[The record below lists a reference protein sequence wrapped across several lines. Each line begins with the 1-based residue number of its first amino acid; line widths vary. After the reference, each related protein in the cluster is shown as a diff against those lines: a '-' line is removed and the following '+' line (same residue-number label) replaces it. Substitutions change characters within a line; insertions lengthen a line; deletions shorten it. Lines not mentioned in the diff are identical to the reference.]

1 MACSFARTSRAGAM
15 SRSSDPP
22 SGRPLA
28 LAIALVAGGLL
39 CLGLSW
45 GGWMWHLKDKP
56 GRGIS
61 EYLFARQ
68 DMWMLDA
75 QAFALIVAGFA
86 VAAVALRRSARAP
99 AMRSGIRPSRRM
111 DWLIG
116 VGILLAVLIGW
127 LGRSWVF
134 HGYSVSRD
142 ELMVEMTAGA
152 VAHGMIGWPIPADW
166 LAFRRAMLP
175 EFYSPYGSD
184 THWTSIYLPVHA
196 TIRGLFQRIGAADL
210 AAPLTL
216 GVGLVALWHIARR
229 LNPDRRDAV
238 LVTMV
243 MALGSAQLLVTAMTP
258 YAMTSHF
265 AFNMVWLALVLRG
278 GALGHGLAALVAVL
292 AAGLHQWHF
301 PLLFIGP
308 FILWMAANRR
318 WGPAL
323 FHALVALALM
333 IIWARLWPMVL
344 IELVGPAPPSDVHR
358 TNSILD
364 KLQSLFGRLDKLQ
377 PLLNNARLIA
387 WNNVL
392 LLPLAGLAVLG
403 VRWRGLWREVPITV
417 PLLLGVVVGL
427 GLALYQGYG
436 WGFRYMHGQI
446 GALCLLAGLGWRAV
460 VPPDARYGR
469 ALLAGS
475 TVFALLGG
483 LWLARDTERY
493 VRGYAKTM
501 AAIRASEAEVV
512 LVDIRGGYFMTDLAR
527 FGPGGVP
534 GRPAVMALHM
544 LRGADLRDL
553 CANHRVAVMDYR
565 QFQALGVHRLSLRFR
580 GSQAI
585 AQRRDYLASIGCD
598 RPVVDTPAG

>member
-1 MACSFARTSRAGAM
+1 M
-15 SRSSDPP
+15 
-22 SGRPLA
+22 
-28 LAIALVAGGLL
+28 
-39 CLGLSW
+39 
-45 GGWMWHLKDKP
+45 
-56 GRGIS
+56 
-61 EYLFARQ
+61 
-68 DMWMLDA
+68 
-75 QAFALIVAGFA
+75 
-86 VAAVALRRSARAP
+86 
-99 AMRSGIRPSRRM
+99 
-111 DWLIG
+111 
-116 VGILLAVLIGW
+116 
-127 LGRSWVF
+127 
-134 HGYSVSRD
+134 
-142 ELMVEMTAGA
+142 
-152 VAHGMIGWPIPADW
+152 
-166 LAFRRAMLP
+166 
-175 EFYSPYGSD
+175 
-184 THWTSIYLPVHA
+184 
-196 TIRGLFQRIGAADL
+196 
-210 AAPLTL
+210 
-216 GVGLVALWHIARR
+216 ALWHIARR

-377 PLLNNARLIA
+377 PLLNNAR
-387 WNNVL
+387 
-392 LLPLAGLAVLG
+392 
-403 VRWRGLWREVPITV
+403 
-417 PLLLGVVVGL
+417 
-427 GLALYQGYG
+427 
-436 WGFRYMHGQI
+436 I

-460 VPPDARYGR
+460 VPADAPYGR

-475 TVFALLGG
+475 AVFALLGG

-493 VRGYAKTM
+493 VRGYASTM
-501 AAIRASEAEVV
+501 AAIRASEADVV

-565 QFQALGVHRLSLRFR
+565 QFQALGVHPLSLRFR
-580 GSQAI
+580 GSQGI

-598 RPVVDTPAG
+598 RPVIDTPAG